1 MSFMKAILVI
11 DMPKSCGQCPCV
23 SFKVDKFECQWK
35 YIENPDIVQEW
46 CPLKPMDDYILC
58 KKKQEVVERFPNGM
72 MIVKEVYEPI
82 GEEDVGTM

>member
-1 MSFMKAILVI
+1 MKAILIV
-11 DMPKSCGQCPCV
+11 DMPSSCGKCKLADFGRCWGTRSYVHMKTDGIP
-23 SFKVDKFECQWK
+23 VD
-35 YIENPDIVQEW
+35 

-58 KKKQEVVERFPNGM
+58 KKKQEVVERFPNGK

>member
-1 MSFMKAILVI
+1 MKAILVI
-11 DMPKSCGQCPCV
+11 DMPDDMRIKDTKALHITLFNGLFTRDV
-23 SFKVDKFECQWK
+23 S
-35 YIENPDIVQEW
+35 IN

-72 MIVKEVYEPI
+72 MIVKEVYEPV